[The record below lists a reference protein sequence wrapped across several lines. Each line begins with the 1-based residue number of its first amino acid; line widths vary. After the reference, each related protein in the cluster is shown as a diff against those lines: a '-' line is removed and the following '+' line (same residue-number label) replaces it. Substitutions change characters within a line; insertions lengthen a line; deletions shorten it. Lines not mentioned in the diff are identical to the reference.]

1 MATPS
6 EAFNHAESGTPM
18 RAGLFGP
25 RAPARSWLWRCLAF
39 LGVWWVLCEGRP
51 TNWGF
56 GLAVAAVAAGSSLP
70 LNIGRRV
77 RPAGLLRFAPFF
89 LWRSFVAAVQ
99 VARLA
104 LSPRLRLRPALLSY
118 RLRLRKPEA
127 QVFLANTISL
137 LPGTLT
143 ADLWEGQLRLHVLDS
158 GPHIRDEVA
167 AVEERVAVLFEEPGW
182 EDEDGRV

>member
-1 MATPS
+1 
-6 EAFNHAESGTPM
+6 M
-18 RAGLFGP
+18 RA
-25 RAPARSWLWRCLAF
+25 RRWCWRCIAF

-51 TNWGF
+51 INWGF
-56 GLAVAAVAAGSSLP
+56 GLAVAAVGSSLP
-70 LNIGRRV
+70 LKAGRWV

-104 LSPRLRLRPALLSY
+104 LSPRLRLKPALLSY
-118 RLRLRKPEA
+118 RPRLRKPEA
-127 QVFLANTISL
+127 QVFFANTISL

-143 ADLWEGQLRLHVLDS
+143 ADLWEGQLRLHVLDY
-158 GPHIRDEVA
+158 GPHVRDEVA
-167 AVEERVAVLFEEPGW
+167 AVEERVAGLFEDPGW